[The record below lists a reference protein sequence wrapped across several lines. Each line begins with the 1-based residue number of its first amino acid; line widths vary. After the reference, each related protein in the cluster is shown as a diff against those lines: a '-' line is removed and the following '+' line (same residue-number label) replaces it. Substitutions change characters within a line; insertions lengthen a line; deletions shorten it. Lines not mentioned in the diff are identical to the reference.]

1 MSKFKVGD
9 KVMFN
14 GDEVELAAHDA
25 ARDWWLFAYPHGDKA
40 MDCCHASKLTPAAP
54 PKLGKVRVVLRDGG
68 YASAWSEKEGLD
80 KALHASDDPVVYD
93 RILDLDVLDADAKA
107 LAEERQ
113 EHQATS
119 RLYAEAR
126 ARVAELEKV
135 RDAYARDMER
145 ANAQLAASDAKPGA
159 GRYRWAKRMYA
170 DGWGVLAREG
180 QPDFGCDAGLKGTRT
195 EFIGDEHGNPVSD
208 LIPLDDLAKCGV
220 FLNYIPTLRI
230 IHVTMVDEIGRI
242 SGFLGDDGKIMREG
256 WSAKKF
262 ESMAAAWQAA
272 SDYAKA
278 QEAKR

>member
-126 ARVAELEKV
+126 ARVAELEKKCEV
-135 RDAYARDMER
+135 IGRNAGELAIQRINDMKEIEALR
-145 ANAQLAASDAKPGA
+145 AQLAARDAKPGA
-159 GRYRWAKRMYA
+159 GRFRPESAMSAHALAMYPKLKA
-170 DGWGVLAREG
+170 VLREARRCLDPIEV
-180 QPDFGCDAGLKGTRT
+180 PTFFNDVEALLAECDAGEPK
-195 EFIGDEHGNPVSD
+195 
-208 LIPLDDLAKCGV
+208 
-220 FLNYIPTLRI
+220 
-230 IHVTMVDEIGRI
+230 
-242 SGFLGDDGKIMREG
+242 
-256 WSAKKF
+256 
-262 ESMAAAWQAA
+262 
-272 SDYAKA
+272 
-278 QEAKR
+278 